1 MAIQSIQF
9 QSVESG
15 ISHEVIFAGDNVRL
29 AGQIDYPKDPVPAN
43 GYPLLFI
50 LPNACCTSRNGFS
63 HHKQIGNDAGFAVF
77 RWDKRGTGR
86 SASGGHG
93 SAEQDA
99 IKAYHTAIHQ
109 ADIDPNRVVIWTQ
122 TDASLLLSENY
133 QDFKNVQQP
142 IATILSGNML
152 DEQNILN
159 IDTRIFCLTGER
171 DWNLASRYAIKASSV
186 HEENYK
192 LGSSSYVAQFADR
205 KLIDSRNNLFHTGAE
220 ATIQDWLT
228 DLCPASTSI

>member
-1 MAIQSIQF
+1 MVIKSIQF

-29 AGQIDYPKDPVPAN
+29 AGQIDYPNSPVPAN

-50 LPNACCTSRNGFS
+50 LPNACCTSRNGFK
-63 HHKQIGNDAGFAVF
+63 HHKQIGNQAGFAVF

-86 SASGGHG
+86 SASGGQG
-93 SAEQDA
+93 SPEQDA

-109 ADIDPNRVVIWTQ
+109 ADIDTNRVVIWTQ

-133 QDFKNVQQP
+133 NNFKTVQKP
-142 IATILSGNML
+142 ISVILSGNML
-152 DEQNILN
+152 DEKKILTL
-159 IDTRIFCLTGER
+159 DTRLFCITGER
-171 DWNLASRYAIKASSV
+171 DWNLASQYAIKATTA
-186 HEENYK
+186 HEANYK

-205 KLIDSRNNLFHTGAE
+205 KLIDSRSNIFHSGAE
-220 ATIQDWLT
+220 AIIQDWLT